1 MPSIVN
7 QRAAL
12 SIISLFAFASQ
23 ASVQA
28 ATEDA
33 KPAAAAPAT
42 TMTANVTLASQ
53 YISRG
58 FRQTWGKPALQGG
71 FDIVHP
77 SGFSAGI
84 WMSTVSNRF
93 IEDATLEVDL
103 YGGYTGTAGPIGYS
117 ALLYYYK
124 YPGAEYHA
132 TGVSYDYGELSLGM
146 TYKFFYAKYNST
158 YTKDFFGIT
167 HARGTGYLD
176 VGANVDLGSGYT
188 LNLHVGD
195 GRVHG
200 AGNDIWNWRDAKVGV
215 TKAFDGGWA
224 VSGAYT
230 KAHGATNAYDA
241 YTLGVPDSSGK
252 VAVSNPAVGTF
263 VVALTKTF

>member
-1 MPSIVN
+1 MPSIVK
-7 QRAAL
+7 QRYAL
-12 SIISLFAFASQ
+12 SFVSLLALASQ
-23 ASVQA
+23 ASAQSTPA
-28 ATEDA
+28 DA
-33 KPAAAAPAT
+33 KPAAAAPTT

-71 FDIVHP
+71 FDIGHP
-77 SGFSAGI
+77 SGLSAGI

-93 IEDATLEVDL
+93 VEDGTLEVDM

-124 YPGAEYHA
+124 YPGAKYNA

-167 HARGTGYLD
+167 NARGTGYLD

-188 LNLHVGD
+188 LNLHAGD

-200 AGNDIWNWRDAKVGV
+200 AGNDIWNWRDVKVGV
-215 TKAFDGGWA
+215 SKAFDGGWTM
-224 VSGAYT
+224 SGAYT
-230 KAHGATNAYDA
+230 KARGATNAYDA
-241 YTLGVPDSSGK
+241 YTLGIADSSGK